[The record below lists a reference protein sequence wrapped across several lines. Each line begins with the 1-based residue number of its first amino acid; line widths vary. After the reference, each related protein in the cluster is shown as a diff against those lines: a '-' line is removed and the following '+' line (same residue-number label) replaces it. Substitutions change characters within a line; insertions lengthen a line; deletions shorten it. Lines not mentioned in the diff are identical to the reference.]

1 MNTEKKNTIVAEIAA
16 KYPQMLLPVR
26 EGESKSEE
34 YKNAVLRGLPVPGE
48 AVFTGSE
55 EDRIIEFKTPA
66 GPISI
71 IYFALREDFE
81 HALRALAHKCE
92 PVEIIP
98 SVGASTIR
106 GLINWQKI
114 RQHKLAYLASGGTDW
129 SGEFRKFT
137 ADKSNYIDSVIL
149 LSGGYYSAILPEEVG
164 MESREWKTRSYQIR
178 MYHELT
184 HFVCRSEFPEDIDA
198 IRDEVMADAIGIT
211 AANGDY
217 DPALA
222 RLFLGIS
229 GNTVKNGGR
238 ITHYVDES
246 KLAEAVNDAEKWI
259 SVIDNALQDLYGKD
273 IFEII
278 IELFKS
284 LRK

>member
-1 MNTEKKNTIVAEIAA
+1 MNANNTNTIVDEIAA
-16 KYPQMLLPVR
+16 KYPQLLLPVR

-34 YKNAVLRGLPVPGE
+34 YKNAVLRGLPMLGKAE
-48 AVFTGSE
+48 FTGSE

-71 IYFALREDFE
+71 IYFELREDFE

-92 PVEIIP
+92 PVEVIP

-114 RQHKLAYLASGGTDW
+114 RQHKLAYLASGGIDW
-129 SGEFRKFT
+129 GGEFRKFT

-198 IRDEVMADAIGIT
+198 IRDEVMADAIGLT
-211 AANGDY
+211 AATGSY
-217 DPALA
+217 DPSLA

-238 ITHYVDES
+238 ITHYVNEF

-259 SVIDNALQDLYGKD
+259 SVIDTALQDLYGKD